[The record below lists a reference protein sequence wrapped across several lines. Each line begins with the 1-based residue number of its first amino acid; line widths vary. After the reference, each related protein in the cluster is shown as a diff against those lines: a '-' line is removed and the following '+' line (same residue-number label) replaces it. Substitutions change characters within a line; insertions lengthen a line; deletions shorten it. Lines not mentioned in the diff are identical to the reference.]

1 MQRKQRNPADN
12 LRDYHRLY
20 PRVLQTGW
28 YLRYVLSD
36 NAKRTPRKSGTTV
49 FATVAK
55 NAMANLAKMGASWL
69 IVLLLPPLL
78 VRVLDKPTYATWVL
92 ILQIGAYVAVFD
104 GGIQSAIGRFVA
116 RADGLQDDRYMGQT
130 LSSAGLVMLLAGL
143 ATASL
148 TALVS
153 WQLDH
158 LFHGIPS
165 SIGPDARKA
174 LFVVGMSLALSLPFS
189 TLAGVFLGL
198 QMNQVN
204 ALAVSV
210 GRIAGAAGAAWAA
223 YHHQGLY
230 AMALWIGLG
239 NLLQALIYLLSW
251 KRFNASGFFRRA
263 HIARSA
269 IREFVNFC
277 YAMFATQLGGILITG
292 LDMPVVAAFDFHAAA
307 YYAVAATASTM
318 LNAQGAIVTTLIPVA
333 SGMSAVE
340 TPHRLGQMVLK
351 TTRYATAILCI
362 LTLPLLFGMYPFLR
376 LWVGLDYASHALIL
390 AVILVVAQF
399 IRMTLMPYA
408 AVGFGTGQQQQMLIS
423 PLGEGIVNLICSV
436 IGAHFFGAI
445 GVAVGTLI
453 GACVGVVLHFTVSM
467 PRTDSMEFPR
477 LRLALTGILKPIAC
491 CLPSAFLLLILTHP
505 TQNIFRSLALI
516 VAGEFF
522 AILVLWRINFD
533 TRERNEIAGLVLR
546 FVHS

>member
-1 MQRKQRNPADN
+1 MSLKICRYRTGSFTVLNENARRNPKTN
-12 LRDYHRLY
+12 
-20 PRVLQTGW
+20 
-28 YLRYVLSD
+28 
-36 NAKRTPRKSGTTV
+36 GTTV
-49 FATVAK
+49 FAIVAK
-55 NAMANLAKMGASWL
+55 NAVANLAKMSASWL
-69 IVLLLPPLL
+69 VVLFLPPLL

-92 ILQIGAYVAVFD
+92 VLQIGTYVGIFD

-116 RADGLQDDRYMGQT
+116 RADGLQDDRYMRQT
-130 LSSAGLVMLLAGL
+130 LSSAGLIMLIAGI
-143 ATASL
+143 ATALL

-174 LFVVGMSLALSLPFS
+174 LFIVGMSLALSLPFS

-204 ALAVSV
+204 ALAGSL
-210 GRIAGAAGAAWAA
+210 GKIAGAAGAAWAA
-223 YHHQGLY
+223 YHRQGLY

-239 NLLQALIYLLSW
+239 NLLQALIYLLAW
-251 KRFNASGFFRRA
+251 KRFSASGFLRRA
-263 HIARSA
+263 HITRSA
-269 IREFVNFC
+269 LREFINFC

-292 LDMPVVAAFDFHAAA
+292 MDMPVVAAFDFHSAA

-333 SGMSAVE
+333 SGMSASSS
-340 TPHRLGQMVLK
+340 PHRLGQVVLK

-362 LTLPLLFGMYPFLR
+362 LTFPLLFGMYPFLR
-376 LWVGLDYASHALIL
+376 LWVGLDYARHALPL

-399 IRMTLMPYA
+399 IRITLMPYA

-436 IGAHFFGAI
+436 IGIHFFGAI

-453 GACVGVVLHFTVSM
+453 GACVGILLHFTVSM

-477 LRLALTGILKPIAC
+477 LRLALTGIMKPIAC

-505 TQNIFRSLALI
+505 TQNLAALSILI
-516 VAGEFF
+516 IAGELF
-522 AILVLWRINFD
+522 AILILWKVNFD
-533 TRERNEIAGLVLR
+533 ARERNEMIALLR
-546 FVHS
+546 RILGDCGKYAKA